1 MTYILALDQETTS
14 TRCIVFDH
22 AGAIVATDQREHT
35 QILPRPGWVEHDPA
49 EIWARVQDVIAGALQ
64 AASITRAD
72 VAALGITNQRET
84 TVLWDK
90 HTGHAIH
97 NALVWQDTRTAA
109 IVRQLAAGGGQNR
122 FRGTVGLPL
131 ATYFSAPKIR
141 WLLDNVAGARAAAE
155 AGDLLFGTIDSFV
168 AWWLTGG
175 PNGGLHIT
183 DITNASRTMLMNLA
197 TGDWDAAMH
206 KP

>member
-1 MTYILALDQETTS
+1 MTYILALDQGTTS

-90 HTGHAIH
+90 HSGQAIY

-109 IVRQLAAGGGQNR
+109 IVRQLAADGG
-122 FRGTVGLPL
+122 
-131 ATYFSAPKIR
+131 
-141 WLLDNVAGARAAAE
+141 
-155 AGDLLFGTIDSFV
+155 
-168 AWWLTGG
+168 
-175 PNGGLHIT
+175 
-183 DITNASRTMLMNLA
+183 
-197 TGDWDAAMH
+197 
-206 KP
+206 